1 MIAVDY
7 SRSML
12 EETRNNG
19 NATPN
24 ATTATTLIQADA
36 ARLPFQTGSID
47 AIHAGAAIHCWP
59 DPVNAAAEMRRV
71 LRRGGV
77 FVGTTFL
84 GTVAPLGQALA
95 NDDLLKP
102 LRQFEPTTPNGF
114 KWWYEDELRSVFE
127 DCGFTFEVI
136 QRNARYI
143 MFMTSSE

>member
-1 MIAVDY
+1 
-7 SRSML
+7 
-12 EETRNNG
+12 
-19 NATPN
+19 
-24 ATTATTLIQADA
+24 
-36 ARLPFQTGSID
+36 
-47 AIHAGAAIHCWP
+47 
-59 DPVNAAAEMRRV
+59 MRRV